1 MKKISLKFV
10 ALIVILAV
18 IVSSFIG
25 CFCFL
30 AKDDPKRERTYVVL
44 SSLPDYNDYDSY
56 MNGVFQDFT
65 IYRKYYYSNVT
76 EADFEGNKYFKKLT
90 NENMPEF
97 EEYLINY
104 ENWVDGW
111 GGQKDDEVYK
121 SYDFSRELLKE
132 GNYFYI
138 YDKAVDRGDTSW
150 KFSSYDI
157 YYFDMSSQTLYFMH
171 NNI

>member
-1 MKKISLKFV
+1 MKKNSLKII
-10 ALIVILAV
+10 ALLVIIVTLI
-18 IVSSFIG
+18 SNFTG
-25 CFCFL
+25 CFYIS
-30 AKDDPKRERTYVVL
+30 KEDDSKKERTYVVL
-44 SSLPDYNDYDSY
+44 TSLPEYNDYDSY
-56 MNGVFQDFT
+56 MNGVFQDYT

-90 NENMPEF
+90 NENMSEF

-104 ENWVDGW
+104 ENCVDSW
-111 GGQKDDEVYK
+111 SDNKDDEVHK
-121 SYDFSRELLKE
+121 AYDFSKEMLKE

-138 YDKAVDRGDTSW
+138 YDKGVERGDTSW

-157 YYFDMSSQTLYFMH
+157 YYFDLPSQTLYFMH